1 MYVMSQPYKCPKCG
15 HEEKAGGSD
24 MEYWKR
30 SPITDEGNPIC
41 PKCWNAFLDSLG
53 AEMRCTVAWTNKGSD
68 YNQHYGNKDD

>member
-1 MYVMSQPYKCPKCG
+1 MYVMSQPYKCPKRG

-41 PKCWNAFLDSLG
+41 PKCWNNFLKTLG
-53 AEMRCTVAWTNKGSD
+53 AEMRCTVAFYREGSD
-68 YNQHYGNKDD
+68 YEQHYGKDEV